1 MEEKRKK
8 QRETPDDT
16 QLETTERRLGPM
28 GSETIGQAFD
38 PASFEH
44 VPVLLNECL
53 DGLAIDPAGIY
64 LDVSDCHSVFFLVG
78 GFSLSTVCR
87 NLQHLHDSLSGDRY
101 EMLRML
107 SDAIKGG
114 VCFGLFP

>member
-1 MEEKRKK
+1 MCACGQKNTAKNGK
-8 QRETPDDT
+8 NSVKTPDDT

-53 DGLAIDPAGIY
+53 DGLAID
-64 LDVSDCHSVFFLVG
+64 L
-78 GFSLSTVCR
+78 SLI
-87 NLQHLHDSLSGDRY
+87 H
-101 EMLRML
+101 
-107 SDAIKGG
+107 I
-114 VCFGLFP
+114 